1 MAYLQTQVEER
12 NLLPEKAILVWALDS
27 WQYHNPVQTIL
38 VEELCR
44 EHQLVGLVLEPVNLV
59 SIVNMNEF
67 YSATKLPHHNQQSLC
82 QKVIVYN
89 KSRYMECTNIEPK
102 TYKSGRVQTTPWCK
116 AQLIGVSKGGQW
128 SRHLWEKIER
138 RSPKEW
144 YLGRC
149 MSLIHRY
156 SRRSPKSLRACHRC
170 TCWQPSP
177 RLTSWCCHSSP
188 LQQELLDESQRWSNT
203 LFTYVIIL
211 QNQPTDLSALHTLY
225 ASYVQAA
232 RHKMHSHSRKNIYP
246 N

>member
-1 MAYLQTQVEER
+1 MY
-12 NLLPEKAILVWALDS
+12 
-27 WQYHNPVQTIL
+27 
-38 VEELCR
+38 
-44 EHQLVGLVLEPVNLV
+44 
-59 SIVNMNEF
+59 EF
-67 YSATKLPHHNQQSLC
+67 YSATKLAHHNQQSLC

-102 TYKSGRVQTTPWCK
+102 TYRFGRVQTTPWCK

-128 SRHLWEKIER
+128 SRQLWKKIER

-170 TCWQPSP
+170 TRWQPSP
-177 RLTSWCCHSSP
+177 RLPRWCCHSSP

-211 QNQPTDLSALHTLY
+211 QNQPTDLSALHTVY